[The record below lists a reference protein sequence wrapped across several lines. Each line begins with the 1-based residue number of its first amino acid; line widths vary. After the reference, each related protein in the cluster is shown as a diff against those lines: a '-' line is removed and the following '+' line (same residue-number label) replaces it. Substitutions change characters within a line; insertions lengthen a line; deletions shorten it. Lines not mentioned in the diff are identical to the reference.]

1 MSKKILSLVLIT
13 ISMSTS
19 AFAAKY
25 SGRASQSDYSPKSY
39 GSSSAGHM
47 TLDMTALYI
56 RDTKSD
62 GKTDSALRATLGG
75 MFSSIIGLDFVGLYA
90 NKSKDYLVGA
100 NLKLMP
106 TDWFF
111 IKGGVGAYADKQ
123 TRSFQGTP
131 LVGTGIMA
139 NLGDGYFLSTE
150 FMHFEKSER
159 KNIGIGAGFGISF

>member
-1 MSKKILSLVLIT
+1 MSIKIFTFVITLLSI
-13 ISMSTS
+13 STS

-25 SGRASQSDYSPKSY
+25 SGRASQSDYSPRSY

-47 TLDMTALYI
+47 SLDMSALYI

-75 MFSSIIGLDFVGLYA
+75 MFSSLIGLDFVGIYA

-106 TDWFF
+106 TEWFF

-131 LVGTGIMA
+131 LIGTGIMA
-139 NLGDGYFLSTE
+139 SLGDGYFLSTE
-150 FMHFEKSER
+150 FMYFEKSDR
-159 KNIGIGAGFGISF
+159 KNIGIGAGLGISF